1 MFDNV
6 LNPFELDD
14 RSIWAHAHCL
24 KVLCKLHC
32 RGSTVR
38 PSKNTSLDPVICTAQ
53 IKKSDDLA
61 NARAKSRFA
70 KPFWHNRF
78 QCKSYQRRA

>member
-14 RSIWAHAHCL
+14 RSIWAHAHRL
-24 KVLCKLHC
+24 KVLGKLHC

-38 PSKNTSLDPVICTAQ
+38 PSQKTSLTGRMSAGPQAQ
-53 IKKSDDLA
+53 SHA
-61 NARAKSRFA
+61 
-70 KPFWHNRF
+70 
-78 QCKSYQRRA
+78 